1 MREGQLDAWATPGA
15 ENGQQTAV
23 LLEEGGVSVCL
34 VLAARWHAGGTEL
47 NRRFL
52 PAAELLTHSPRSA
65 LSNAPKEVLYLV
77 ID

>member
-23 LLEEGGVSVCL
+23 LLEEGGVGL
-34 VLAARWHAGGTEL
+34 VWSPLAGGTEEL

-52 PAAELLTHSPRSA
+52 PAGELLTHSGR
-65 LSNAPKEVLYLV
+65 LDLMHPKRFCIL
-77 ID
+77 

>member
-23 LLEEGGVSVCL
+23 LLKEGRVSVWSP
-34 VLAARWHAGGTEL
+34 LACRLDGVEQ
-47 NRRFL
+47 RFL
-52 PAAELLTHSPRSA
+52 PAGTLLTHSPGLA

>member
-1 MREGQLDAWATPGA
+1 MRMREGQLDAWATPGA

-23 LLEEGGVSVCL
+23 LLEEGRGCL
-34 VLAARWHAGGTEL
+34 SGPRWHAGGTEL

-52 PAAELLTHSPRSA
+52 PAGELLAHSPRSA